1 MRSAWSFEAI
11 SMRESHFITI
21 IHGESL
27 DDILIV
33 SLESCPEIFR
43 IFGNFILM
51 EKIPAVSL
59 MGEVASLLGVIKEG
73 NAPAGVRHHSSSH
86 FIFSICTYSYMGEWF
101 VGISSSVSCD
111 TLLCSFFKHWVKLAS
126 SFFISLSLSTDN
138 LLLNFCLPLD
148 CFFNYILMG
157 QFSLLSEGVNGEQGA
172 N

>member
-1 MRSAWSFEAI
+1 
-11 SMRESHFITI
+11 MRESHFITI

-86 FIFSICTYSYMGEWF
+86 FIFSICTRTWENDLWEFPARSRA
-101 VGISSSVSCD
+101 
-111 TLLCSFFKHWVKLAS
+111 TLYCVLFLNTELNWLRRFSFLCRYQL
-126 SFFISLSLSTDN
+126 IIY
-138 LLLNFCLPLD
+138 C
-148 CFFNYILMG
+148 
-157 QFSLLSEGVNGEQGA
+157 
-172 N
+172 